1 MSIKISCLQCFWVRK
16 VHHQN
21 YDDWKLIPMHFINNA
36 FKKDFIFIQILV
48 SKLLYC
54 ISFLLF
60 TLTFFIHG
68 KETFL
73 ISLTLLVV
81 QDTNF
86 YSLTIMLQL
95 ITVLLTLKD
104 LGVTI
109 LTLSISY
116 LHLRENL
123 KSLKSGIGL
132 KEKFNT
138 LIIYITNLHR
148 VDTQLSK
155 SANKYKDKTV
165 QVCTIY

>member
-1 MSIKISCLQCFWVRK
+1 MAKNIIFKTLALWTFVFLAQFLQIPKEITTTIQLKNIKIKQEILCNDFQSGSLKNVDMSIKISCLQCFWVRK

-81 QDTNF
+81 
-86 YSLTIMLQL
+86 
-95 ITVLLTLKD
+95 
-104 LGVTI
+104 
-109 LTLSISY
+109 
-116 LHLRENL
+116 
-123 KSLKSGIGL
+123 
-132 KEKFNT
+132 
-138 LIIYITNLHR
+138 
-148 VDTQLSK
+148 
-155 SANKYKDKTV
+155 
-165 QVCTIY
+165 

>member
-1 MSIKISCLQCFWVRK
+1 MAKNIIFKTLALWTFVFLAQFLQIPKEITTTIQLKNIKIKQEILCNDFQSGSLKNVDMSIKISCLQCFWVRK

-36 FKKDFIFIQILV
+36 FKKNFILIQILV

-81 QDTNF
+81 
-86 YSLTIMLQL
+86 
-95 ITVLLTLKD
+95 
-104 LGVTI
+104 
-109 LTLSISY
+109 
-116 LHLRENL
+116 
-123 KSLKSGIGL
+123 
-132 KEKFNT
+132 
-138 LIIYITNLHR
+138 
-148 VDTQLSK
+148 
-155 SANKYKDKTV
+155 
-165 QVCTIY
+165 

>member
-1 MSIKISCLQCFWVRK
+1 MAKNIIFKTLALWTFVFLAQFLQIPKEITTTIQLKNIKIKQEILCNDFQSGSLKNVDMSIKISCLQCFWVRK

-73 ISLTLLVV
+73 MSLTLLVV
-81 QDTNF
+81 
-86 YSLTIMLQL
+86 
-95 ITVLLTLKD
+95 
-104 LGVTI
+104 
-109 LTLSISY
+109 
-116 LHLRENL
+116 
-123 KSLKSGIGL
+123 
-132 KEKFNT
+132 
-138 LIIYITNLHR
+138 
-148 VDTQLSK
+148 
-155 SANKYKDKTV
+155 
-165 QVCTIY
+165 